1 MLRGIIL
8 FLSILYGEA
17 NVIPDRTCQII
28 RALNDKLLYERRS
41 MYMGEYFPLDYKL
54 YVTYEEVLRRSNI
67 TSLTK
72 QGITVKELRY
82 LWGIVNEGILLKIK
96 AVLRR
101 HHPSLDYVTDLH
113 NIFKELLKEEEVDNE
128 INENILERL
137 RTSEGLGPRKA
148 VFPKAL
154 MDNCFKVLYALYEE
168 ECGLCN
174 PGQSPKKM

>member
-41 MYMGEYFPLDYKL
+41 MYM
-54 YVTYEEVLRRSNI
+54 
-67 TSLTK
+67 TK